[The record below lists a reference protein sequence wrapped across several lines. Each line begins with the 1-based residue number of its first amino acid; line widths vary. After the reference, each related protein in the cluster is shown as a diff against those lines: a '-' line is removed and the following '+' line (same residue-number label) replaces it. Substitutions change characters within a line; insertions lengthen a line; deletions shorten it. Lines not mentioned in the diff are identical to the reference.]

1 MKTSIDNLTGTESL
15 DELEAMLAEIEQAPD
30 VELNNGTATEQTDVE
45 TAPSAGEGAA
55 STDQSTVTSAAQQGD
70 DAAKEPEKV
79 ILAKGGQHT
88 IPYEVLE
95 HARHE
100 AKELREQLASAQQ
113 VQAERDKLQA
123 LLDKHGVNPDVDPDD
138 ISPDE
143 LELLAQDY
151 PEIGKALTAVARKL
165 HKLESQA
172 APQHDQPTAN
182 PVQAALQAV
191 PELAEWR
198 DQDQDRFDF
207 ALAID
212 DKLRDDPAWSDKSLE
227 ARFAEVARRT
237 KLAFGDVESDP
248 PPAKAPSTETDKL
261 ADFIPSSPSALGQTH
276 QVPETGV
283 ARYGAMSQTE
293 LVGEMGAMTDAQL
306 EALLEQA
313 GF

>member
-1 MKTSIDNLTGTESL
+1 MKTSIENLTGTESL
-15 DELEAMLAEIEQAPD
+15 DELEAMLADIEQAPD
-30 VELNNGTATEQTDVE
+30 VELNDGTATAQTDVE

-55 STDQSTVTSAAQQGD
+55 GTDQSTVTSAAQEGD
-70 DAAKEPEKV
+70 DEAKEPEKV

-123 LLDKHGVNPDVDPDD
+123 LLDKHGINPDVDPDG

-143 LELLAQDY
+143 LERLAQEY

-172 APQHDQPTAN
+172 APQHDHPTAN

-191 PELAEWR
+191 PELAVWR

-212 DKLRDDPAWSDKSLE
+212 DKLRVDPAWSDKSLE

-237 KLAFGDVESDP
+237 KLAFGDEVAP
-248 PPAKAPSTETDKL
+248 PPAKAPSEDADKP

-276 QVPETGV
+276 HAPATGME
-283 ARYGAMSQTE
+283 RYGAMSQAE
-293 LVGEMGAMTDAQL
+293 LIGEMSTMSEAQM